1 MNDKVIVAH
10 FNEMLH
16 HLPGG
21 TEGHSE
27 KKKTACA
34 LLDLNQIPSENPLTS
49 VQTGV

>member
-21 TEGHSE
+21 TEGNSE
-27 KKKTACA
+27 KK
-34 LLDLNQIPSENPLTS
+34 IVP
-49 VQTGV
+49 VHY